1 MAAESTRGDLERSG
15 SGWSRRDFIK
25 RSGVAAGLL
34 ALPGVVACGK
44 TESGGGGG
52 GGAGG
57 HLAQLKRQGTI
68 TVGIAG
74 EEPYDYLEG
83 GKLTGMD
90 PEVQKVIWK
99 NVGIDTVKSRQVDFD
114 GLIPG
119 LVARRFDVVAAGMF
133 IIPDRCKQAS
143 FSDPMYCAPNA
154 FIVPKGNPKNITDFK
169 SVADAGIKVAVFGG
183 AIEGIYAEKAGVKKS
198 DVVEV
203 SSGRDGL
210 LQVKQ
215 GRVGAFGL
223 TTITL
228 NNILKKNP
236 SSGVELT
243 KPFTP
248 VVGGKEQHGC
258 GGAVFRKDDNELRMA
273 FNAQLK
279 KLKDSGQLLK
289 IIQPFGFGPETL
301 PPADITTASLC
312 QGT

>member
-1 MAAESTRGDLERSG
+1 VRVAEEITRSVPLRWDG
-15 SGWSRRDFIK
+15 GWSRRDFIK

-34 ALPGVVACGK
+34 ALPGLAACGK
-44 TESGGGGG
+44 TESGT
-52 GGAGG
+52 GAQG
-57 HLAQLKRQGTI
+57 HLQQLKSQGSI

-74 EEPYDYLEG
+74 EEPYDYLDG

-90 PEVQKVIWK
+90 PEVQKAIWK
-99 NVGIDTVKSRQVDFD
+99 NLGIDDVKAKTVDFD

-133 IIPDRCKQAS
+133 IIPDRCKQAA

-154 FIVPKGNPKNITDFK
+154 FIVPEGNPKNITDFK
-169 SVADAGIKVAVFGG
+169 SVADAGIKVGVFGG

-198 DVVEV
+198 NVVEV
-203 SSGRDGL
+203 GSGRDGL

-236 SSGVELT
+236 NSGVELT

-248 VVGGKEQHGC
+248 VVDGKEQHGC
-258 GGAVFRKDDNELRMA
+258 GGAVFRKQDNDLREA
-273 FNAQLK
+273 FNRELK